1 MVCRSFLL
9 CLLIA
14 FTLFPR
20 ALLSQPETVPQRSAT
35 AVAEAQQHFV
45 CNTGY
50 SQERCREQMKVL
62 RGVIGRYAG
71 EALGEWTWVLVRS
84 GDWKEI
90 KSRLGLDPASPAF
103 SVLNLRQ
110 TFVEEALV
118 APVPGRSAELI
129 KHWSS
134 SIDELLQLAVTHE
147 MGHALCNEEDEHR
160 ADANGRVLRAG
171 GKLQCR

>member
-1 MVCRSFLL
+1 VVCRSFLL
-9 CLLIA
+9 SLLIA

-20 ALLSQPETVPQRSAT
+20 ALLSQPATVPQRPAT
-35 AVAEAQQHFV
+35 TAAEAQLHFV

-62 RGVIGRYAG
+62 RGVIGRYHG

-103 SVLNLRQ
+103 SVLKVHQ

-160 ADANGRVLRAG
+160 ADTSGRVLRAG
-171 GKLQCR
+171 GAVQCR

>member
-1 MVCRSFLL
+1 MVCRSFLPS
-9 CLLIA
+9 LLLA
-14 FTLFPR
+14 FTLFPC
-20 ALLSQPETVPQRSAT
+20 ALLSQPATLPQRSAP
-35 AVAEAQQHFV
+35 AVAGAQQRFV

-62 RGVIGRYAG
+62 REVIGRYHG

-90 KSRLGLDPASPAF
+90 KSRLGLDPGSPAF
-103 SVLNLRQ
+103 SVLKVRQ

-118 APVPGRSAELI
+118 APVPGRSAELM

-160 ADANGRVLRAG
+160 ADGNGRVPRAG
-171 GKLQCR
+171 GKVQCR